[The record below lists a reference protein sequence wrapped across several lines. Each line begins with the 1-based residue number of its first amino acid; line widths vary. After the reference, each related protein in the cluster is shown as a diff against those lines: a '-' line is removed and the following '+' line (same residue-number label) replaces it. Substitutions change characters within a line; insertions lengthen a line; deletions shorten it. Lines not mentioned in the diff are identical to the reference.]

1 MARRQ
6 SAQTA
11 KWASSFACSAALS
24 SPAVAAAHNSRN
36 SSCTAI
42 HQMPRLFI
50 GLCSQQWLIAG
61 SRDCGLDACGAS
73 PDLDSGGFSRWRRTG
88 QAFRRSPRTS
98 APQRNATSA
107 SPAALPSEIPA
118 SFASHLS
125 RKALQQFDRSLLLLA
140 TADQFRAPCLQLR
153 THGNPSTSFV
163 VCAKTRAYKRSGIS
177 KSGHYPLNRRKY
189 RPFDRYRETR
199 LEQGHPPQQRH
210 AKSSVPPRAPRAHTG
225 ETEAPGFRRYQQLCS
240 QGGIRHARRPKQ
252 EHTRHRPAAGYLD
265 SILKRLA
272 GKEAETNLRCSPL
285 QGASIYPIRRR
296 HGAGKHGQD
305 ITLIVCRLI
314 VVRFPLL
321 QGAGFRPS
329 HSLRKAYSPASA

>member
-88 QAFRRSPRTS
+88 QASRRSPRTS

-118 SFASHLS
+118 SSASPVD
-125 RKALQQFDRSLLLLA
+125 RKGLRRFDRSLLPKSWAIQWHFCCPQYRTPRGLQTSNASFEETLA
-140 TADQFRAPCLQLR
+140 C
-153 THGNPSTSFV
+153 
-163 VCAKTRAYKRSGIS
+163 KRSEKS
-177 KSGHYPLNRRKY
+177 KTEHCSLNRQ
-189 RPFDRYRETR
+189 RYRLFDGYKERR
-199 LEQGHPPQQRH
+199 LEQGHPPPRH
-210 AKSSVPPRAPRAHTG
+210 S
-225 ETEAPGFRRYQQLCS
+225 EEFD
-240 QGGIRHARRPKQ
+240 ARRS
-252 EHTRHRPAAGYLD
+252 EWG
-265 SILKRLA
+265 
-272 GKEAETNLRCSPL
+272 L
-285 QGASIYPIRRR
+285 QTA
-296 HGAGKHGQD
+296 
-305 ITLIVCRLI
+305 
-314 VVRFPLL
+314 
-321 QGAGFRPS
+321 
-329 HSLRKAYSPASA
+329 